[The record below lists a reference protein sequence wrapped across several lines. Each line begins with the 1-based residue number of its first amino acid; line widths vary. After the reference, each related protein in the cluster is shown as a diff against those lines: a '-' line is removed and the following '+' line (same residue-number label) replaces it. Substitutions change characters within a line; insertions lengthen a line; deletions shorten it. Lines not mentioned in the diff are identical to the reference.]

1 MQTDPRR
8 PSTASFDRLGEM
20 RQERRLPTAVRPH
33 DCRRAAKATK
43 PFKKPIDIDTSAR
56 AIERIDT
63 AGPGE
68 SR

>member
-1 MQTDPRR
+1 
-8 PSTASFDRLGEM
+8 M

-43 PFKKPIDIDTSAR
+43 PFKKPIDIDTPAR
-56 AIERIDT
+56 IIERIDT